1 MRMTIKLVNS
11 DGHACGGPSA
21 VFDEQ
26 GGTIGRRVDCT
37 LVIPDKDRH
46 VSRIHALVQFRGDYF
61 SILDKGSFLPVVV
74 NGMRVGQGHET
85 PVFEGDFIQIGTFG
99 MRVEHV
105 ETAWDLSPEGRR
117 ALGVEPLVTSPPGR
131 QVAAAPM
138 LPAGDASADAGAA
151 SADGG
156 ADTGSEMS
164 PNGDA
169 NAARPKRTRRKSAA
183 GPRGKGSAGRGSM
196 DNPESTY
203 EPGGREEPVEQV
215 EALLS
220 RLGEVITSTIAVP
233 RTTPEAPLAPAGENR
248 PAFSTFDLLADRLQA
263 GDEQLD
269 PFMPAVWDDPA
280 GQPSGGTE
288 PAAEGANDHL
298 AAMREIAA
306 SVTAADAAATEAEPA
321 PVEAAAGDD
330 QHPAE
335 APSAGGDVPADD
347 GPVRPMPVTG
357 VQAIPESAPESVP
370 QSVPE
375 AGNVL
380 DAAPEVPR
388 LDDLVIPGAH
398 QVAATPAGAPEA
410 DASVA
415 DASGPSDDF
424 AILERVVRRRRRR
437 AAIAAGPAPADP
449 VSGILVDV
457 PAAMVVESAASPL
470 SDEPAIVLVM
480 QPVHG
485 GPADTDAVGAAD
497 YAIPVRRRNRRQPA
511 PATGA
516 VRSAH

>member
-46 VSRIHALVQFRGDYF
+46 VSRVHALVQYRGDYF
-61 SILDKGSFLPVVV
+61 AILDKGSFLPVIV
-74 NGMRVGQGHET
+74 NGMRVGQGNES
-85 PVFEGDFIQIGTFG
+85 PIFEGDFIQIGTFG

-117 ALGVEPLVTSPPGR
+117 ALGVESLVTSPPGR
-131 QVAAAPM
+131 QAAASE
-138 LPAGDASADAGAA
+138 LPVGTPAVDAGAEDPDIEADAG
-151 SADGG
+151 DGL
-156 ADTGSEMS
+156 S
-164 PNGDA
+164 PDGDA

-183 GPRGKGSAGRGSM
+183 RPRGKGGAGRGTM

-233 RTTPEAPLAPAGENR
+233 RTTSEAPPEPAGENR

-263 GDEQLD
+263 GDEQLH

-280 GQPSGGTE
+280 GQPSAGTG
-288 PAAEGANDHL
+288 PAAEGAHDHL

-306 SVTAADAAATEAEPA
+306 SVTTADAAATEAEPA
-321 PVEAAAGDD
+321 PVEAAPEADLPGADL
-330 QHPAE
+330 PAAE
-335 APSAGGDVPADD
+335 APSVGVDALADD
-347 GPVRPMPVTG
+347 GPVPTVAVIG
-357 VQAIPESAPESVP
+357 AQAAPESAPESA
-370 QSVPE
+370 PE
-375 AGNVL
+375 AGNVV

-388 LDDLVIPGAH
+388 LDDLVSPGAH
-398 QVAATPAGAPEA
+398 QGAAAPAGTSQVDAPVTDAPDLA
-410 DASVA
+410 DDV
-415 DASGPSDDF
+415 

-437 AAIAAGPAPADP
+437 AAIAAGPAPVEP
-449 VSGILVDV
+449 VSDILVDV
-457 PAAMVVESAASPL
+457 PASIVVDSTEPL
-470 SDEPAIVLVM
+470 LSEEPAIVLVM

-485 GPADTDAVGAAD
+485 GSAGTDAVGAAD

-511 PATGA
+511 SAAGA